1 MKNKNC
7 DSLFR
12 EYPDMSSDFEKMMHE
27 KDNREFL
34 REQYQMLQLQ
44 RREYKKNTLLLVI
57 SIIIA
62 LASLIVSIIAIYR

>member
-7 DSLFR
+7 DSLCQ
-12 EYPDMSSDFEKMMHE
+12 EYPDMPSDFEKMMYE
-27 KDNREFL
+27 KDNREFM

-44 RREYKKNTLLLVI
+44 RREYKKNTWLLII

-62 LASLIVSIIAIYR
+62 LASLIVSIITLYQ

>member
-12 EYPDMSSDFEKMMHE
+12 EYPDMSSDFEKMMYE

-44 RREYKKNTLLLVI
+44 KKEIVI
-57 SIIIA
+57 
-62 LASLIVSIIAIYR
+62 LINQRI

>member
-12 EYPDMSSDFEKMMHE
+12 EYPDMSSDFEKMMYE

-62 LASLIVSIIAIYR
+62 LAFLIVSIIAIYR

>member
-1 MKNKNC
+1 
-7 DSLFR
+7 
-12 EYPDMSSDFEKMMHE
+12 MSSDFEKMMYE

-62 LASLIVSIIAIYR
+62 LASLIASIIAIYR

>member
-12 EYPDMSSDFEKMMHE
+12 EYPDMSSDFEKMMYE

>member
-1 MKNKNC
+1 
-7 DSLFR
+7 
-12 EYPDMSSDFEKMMHE
+12 MSSDFEKMMYE